1 MELMLQACGCWGGV
15 GAVDNG
21 GWWRAMVI
29 VGIGE
34 EQTFQVGSEVRL
46 GEGEG
51 RIGMTNAAGSEER
64 GMRKRGTWKA
74 TKAE

>member
-1 MELMLQACGCWGGV
+1 MELMLQACGCWGV

-21 GWWRAMVI
+21 GWWRAVVI

-51 RIGMTNAAGSEER
+51 RIGMTRAAGSEEQ
-64 GMRKRGTWKA
+64 GMRK
-74 TKAE
+74 

>member
-1 MELMLQACGCWGGV
+1 MELMLQACGCWGG
-15 GAVDNG
+15 GAVVRWIMVG
-21 GWWRAMVI
+21 GGGVI

-51 RIGMTNAAGSEER
+51 RIGMTSAAGSEER
-64 GMRKRGTWKA
+64 GMRK
-74 TKAE
+74 